1 MEKKMTRRS
10 WMRSSLTTLASLAA
24 ASSLPIHL
32 KGNIVPA
39 VIPLKGGTKQ
49 NRSKVLMTKEISPD
63 ALVKIYEALK
73 RKASGRVA
81 IKISTGEPGGHNF
94 LQPSLI
100 KDLVQKVSGTIVE
113 CNTAY
118 VGKRFTTEE
127 HLSLIHI
134 SEPTRRS

>member
-39 VIPLKGGTKQ
+39 VIPLKGGTNQ

-73 RKASGRVA
+73 HPDELPSKSVQANRAD
-81 IKISTGEPGGHNF
+81 IISCSR
-94 LQPSLI
+94 L
-100 KDLVQKVSGTIVE
+100 
-113 CNTAY
+113 
-118 VGKRFTTEE
+118 
-127 HLSLIHI
+127 
-134 SEPTRRS
+134 

>member
-39 VIPLKGGTKQ
+39 VIPLKGGTNQ

-81 IKISTGEPGGHNF
+81 IKIESCSPR
-94 LQPSLI
+94 PMPA
-100 KDLVQKVSGTIVE
+100 VSAPRPV
-113 CNTAY
+113 AA
-118 VGKRFTTEE
+118 
-127 HLSLIHI
+127 
-134 SEPTRRS
+134 